1 MRRRDWEGLCRRCGK
16 CCYEKRYTAHGLVVD
31 CKLPCRFLEEATR
44 LCRVYERRFRACPE
58 CRRMTVFHALFSS
71 YLPDSC
77 GYVRAFRKW
86 RRSSSPPPPS

>member
-1 MRRRDWEGLCRRCGK
+1 MRRRDWEGLCGRCGK

-31 CKLPCRFLEEATR
+31 YKLPCRYLDESTR

-77 GYVRAFRKW
+77 GYVRAFRRW
-86 RRSSSPPPPS
+86 RRSSSSPRPS